1 MSSSVTIRSLG
12 ASGLQVHPLCLGGN
26 VFGWTVDGDAAFEVL
41 DAYLAAGG
49 NFIDSADAY
58 SAWVDGHAGGE
69 SERLLG
75 AWLAGRP
82 EVRDDVVLAT
92 KVGWL
97 GGLGR
102 DAIRRGVEASLERLG
117 VERID
122 LYYAH
127 KDDPATPLDETLE
140 ALDGL
145 VAEGLVRTLGASNY
159 SAARLAEALAIS
171 ERNGWARFEVLQ
183 PGLNLVSRAGYDD
196 ELQRLCAE
204 HDIGVVPYAA
214 LASGFLTGKYG
225 RDGSGPTGPRAGRMA
240 DRSEEDCAT
249 LDAVREVAARH
260 DAEPAAVAVAWVLA
274 QPAVASAIAS
284 ATRPDQL
291 DALLQGAALELSE
304 EDLDRLV

>member
-145 VAEGLVRTLGASNY
+145 VAEGLVRTLGASN
-159 SAARLAEALAIS
+159 
-171 ERNGWARFEVLQ
+171 
-183 PGLNLVSRAGYDD
+183 
-196 ELQRLCAE
+196 
-204 HDIGVVPYAA
+204 
-214 LASGFLTGKYG
+214 
-225 RDGSGPTGPRAGRMA
+225 
-240 DRSEEDCAT
+240 
-249 LDAVREVAARH
+249 
-260 DAEPAAVAVAWVLA
+260 
-274 QPAVASAIAS
+274 
-284 ATRPDQL
+284 
-291 DALLQGAALELSE
+291 
-304 EDLDRLV
+304 

>member
-12 ASGLQVHPLCLGGN
+12 SSRLQVHPLCLGGN

-58 SAWVDGHAGGE
+58 SAWVEGHSGGE

-82 EVRDDVVLAT
+82 DVRDDVVLAT

-97 GGLGR
+97 GGLDR

-127 KDDPATPLDETLE
+127 KDDPGTPLEETLE

-145 VAEGLVRTLGASNY
+145 VAEGLVGTLGASNY

-196 ELQRLCAE
+196 DLQRLCADR
-204 HDIGVVPYAA
+204 DIGVAPYAA

-225 RDGSGPTGPRAGRMA
+225 RDGSGPKGARAGRMA
-240 DRSEEDCAT
+240 GRSDEDWAT

-291 DALLQGAALELSE
+291 DALLEGAALELSE
-304 EDLDRLV
+304 DDLGHLG